1 MSDGLC
7 RVTFVQEMPIDPTRA
22 MLAVPKSTYV
32 FRNQVKLSFK
42 YGVVINGDGCQ
53 QTFFL
58 IERIPTFPQGIVV
71 GGLQKNT
78 GTFNKSNNPTNRN
91 HRPED
96 STTICAMS
104 LKQYNQYS

>member
-58 IERIPTFPQGIVV
+58 IERIPTFRRGSSLEVFRKIQVLLINRTTRPTETT
-71 GGLQKNT
+71 GLKTQRR
-78 GTFNKSNNPTNRN
+78 FAQC
-91 HRPED
+91 H
-96 STTICAMS
+96 
-104 LKQYNQYS
+104 